1 MEATDLGLRQYF
13 RPAAQDVSYFRNTNS
28 SGKSFERGQMN
39 SGCSARVD
47 EMNSEQSGGLVSAR
61 IAFEGLHIQNQ
72 VTVIRVMEHPSAAKE
87 IQRG

>member
-1 MEATDLGLRQYF
+1 
-13 RPAAQDVSYFRNTNS
+13 
-28 SGKSFERGQMN
+28 MN
-39 SGCSARVD
+39 SGCSAKVD

-72 VTVIRVMEHPSAAKE
+72 VTVIRVMEHPSAAKQ